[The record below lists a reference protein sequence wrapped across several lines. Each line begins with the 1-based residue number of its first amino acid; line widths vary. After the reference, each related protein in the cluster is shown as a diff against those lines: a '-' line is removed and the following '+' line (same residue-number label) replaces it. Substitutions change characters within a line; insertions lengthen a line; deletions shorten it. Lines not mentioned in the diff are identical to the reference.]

1 MSLGEAFLE
10 HLHVYRIYSVEG
22 LYNYGE
28 YCLLWLVILFE
39 NDVIRMLLNLL
50 SRFAVMVPQTS
61 TLF

>member
-1 MSLGEAFLE
+1 MRLGEAFLE
-10 HLHVYRIYSVEG
+10 HLHVYRICLVEG